1 MGKARRIGLFVVRR
15 ATLYLALKVLL
26 TLFVLVYAASIVTTT
41 TTYQAAVGGAVS
53 VTNNLKAMD
62 KGFSKAGSTIS
73 AAGTS
78 CANNVTFTG
87 SPGIANTAITANNI
101 IYVVQVNTTAS
112 TAASTC
118 FTATLVITPSGSPQ
132 QTYTVYVATDS
143 TPADDETIDC
153 KFDIGS
159 SLPTSPYSFKVTVQ

>member
-1 MGKARRIGLFVVRR
+1 MGKARRIGSFIIRR
-15 ATLYLALKVLL
+15 ATFYLAVKILF
-26 TLFVLVYAASIVTTT
+26 TMFVLVYAATIVTTT
-41 TTYQAAVGGAVS
+41 TTYQASMGGAIS
-53 VTNNLKAMD
+53 VTNNLEAMD
-62 KGFSKAGSTIS
+62 KGFAKAGSTIA

-87 SPGIANTAITANNI
+87 SAGVANTAITTNNI

-132 QTYTVYVATDS
+132 QTYTVYIATDS
-143 TPADDETIDC
+143 TPTNDETIDC

-159 SLPTSPYSFKVTVQ
+159 ALPTSPYSFKVTVQ